1 MENER
6 IPNDPYRSGLNDD
19 DFGHRSRLETDAQF
33 DPELAEGRA
42 SSGRIALFAIAI
54 AVVLGAV
61 FYGLNN
67 TSVHQASN
75 APPTQAVGQ
84 PQAAPPA
91 PNVNNTQPGVT
102 TGSAAAN
109 RPGEPQGAPK
119 ATGGAGN
126 PAAPAK

>member
-6 IPNDPYRSGLNDD
+6 IPNDPYRSGLSDD
-19 DFGHRSRLETDAQF
+19 DFGHRSRFETDAQF
-33 DPELAEGRA
+33 DPELGEGRA
-42 SSGRIALFAIAI
+42 SNGKIALFAIAI

-75 APPTQAVGQ
+75 APPAQAVQ
-84 PQAAPPA
+84 KPNPALPPGA
-91 PNVNNTQPGVT
+91 NNTRPGVT
-102 TGSAAAN
+102 TGSATNPPAA
-109 RPGEPQGAPK
+109 PQAAPK
-119 ATGGAGN
+119 TTDGSGN